1 MFRVAVRSSYDRYKF
16 SSRKSS
22 VLLFEGLSLS
32 PVSAF
37 SAIDSLKDTSLHML
51 AVPQRIHLRT
61 YFDLRDPISGPV
73 RAVRKYAEVEDD
85 TN

>member
-1 MFRVAVRSSYDRYKF
+1 MGVQPLAGTQAIVIRESI
-16 SSRKSS
+16 
-22 VLLFEGLSLS
+22 LS

-61 YFDLRDPISGPV
+61 YFDLRDPSSGPV